1 VGAENYG
8 RGKQMVTN
16 LLANSFN
23 FLEQRRGR
31 ELQLKTIVV

>member
-1 VGAENYG
+1 VAAENYG
-8 RGKQMVTN
+8 RGKQLVRN

-31 ELQLKTIVV
+31 ELQLKTIDV